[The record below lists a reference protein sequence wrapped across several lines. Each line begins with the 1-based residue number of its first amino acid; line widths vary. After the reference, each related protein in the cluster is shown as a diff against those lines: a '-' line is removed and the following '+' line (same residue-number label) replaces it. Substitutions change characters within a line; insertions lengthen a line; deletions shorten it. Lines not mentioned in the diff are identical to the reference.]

1 MDAVLGFA
9 HPEARLSGSNGGRTA
24 NSSTGLTVEGIGRT
38 FNDQRAVDGVS
49 FDVHSGEL
57 VALVGAS
64 GSGKTTTL
72 RIVAGYEQPD
82 TGRVLFNGEDIT
94 RVPPSRRGFGMVFQH
109 YALFPHMSVADNV
122 AFGLEARG
130 VGRVERRR
138 RASDALERVGLDGK
152 GARMVQQLS
161 GGEQQRVALARAA
174 VIDPRLLLLDEPLS
188 NLDPTLRQSTREEL
202 RTTLK
207 GSGAPALFVTH
218 DQDDAFA
225 IADRIVLLS
234 HGRVLQT
241 GSPED
246 LYDRPTTR
254 EVARFIGH
262 AALIPARREGDRARV
277 TIAGLTHHVAL
288 SSFAGVSAA
297 THDASAADVEGEVVL
312 RPEALEIVPE
322 WSDEQRLDVSRADW
336 SAVWP
341 GTVVSRRFA
350 GAQFVYRLQLD
361 DALLI
366 DAASR
371 HRIDPGE
378 PVGVRIIRT
387 IPMVR

>member
-1 MDAVLGFA
+1 MDAVLGCT
-9 HPEARLSGSNGGRTA
+9 HSEARLSDSTGGHTSS
-24 NSSTGLTVEGIGRT
+24 SSTGLTVEGIVRT
-38 FNDQRAVDGVS
+38 FKDQKAVDGIS
-49 FDVHSGEL
+49 FDVRSGEL

-82 TGRVLFNGEDIT
+82 AGRVLFNGEDIT

-130 VGRVERRR
+130 VGRVERRQ

-202 RTTLK
+202 RTALK
-207 GSGAPALFVTH
+207 DSGAPALFVTH

-246 LYDRPTTR
+246 LYDRPMTR

-262 AALIPARREGDRARV
+262 AALVPARREGDHARV

-297 THDASAADVEGEVVL
+297 TRDTGAAGVDGEVVL
-312 RPEALEIVPE
+312 RPEALEIVPGG
-322 WSDEQRLDVSRADW
+322 SAEQRSDGS
-336 SAVWP
+336 SANWP
-341 GTVVSRRFA
+341 AIWPATAVSRRFA

-361 DALLI
+361 DALLV

-371 HRIDPGE
+371 HRIDPGQ
-378 PVGVRIIRT
+378 PVGVRVIRAV
-387 IPMVR
+387 PMVR